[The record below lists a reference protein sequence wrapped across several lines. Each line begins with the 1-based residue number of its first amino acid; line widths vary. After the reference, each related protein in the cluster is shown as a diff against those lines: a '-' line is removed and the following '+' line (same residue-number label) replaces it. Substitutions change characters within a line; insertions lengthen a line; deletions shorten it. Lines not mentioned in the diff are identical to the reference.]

1 MHAII
6 TLIIIFLI
14 LFLAFIISLRFLAT
28 YKMKKLKGATLNEFK
43 NEKKLILYFYSE
55 NCGACKVMAPIV
67 DSIKEVKVKKIDVFS
82 KEGAKL
88 VQELGIMGTPT
99 TVIIEKGNVVNAF
112 IGVKKK
118 EDILNMFSKPQ

>member
-1 MHAII
+1 MNAII

-14 LFLAFIISLRFLAT
+14 LFLAFIISLRLLAI

-43 NEKKLILYFYSE
+43 NEKRLILYFYSE
-55 NCGACKVMAPIV
+55 NCGACKVMAPII

-99 TVIIEKGNVVNAF
+99 TVLIEKGKVLNAF

>member
-14 LFLAFIISLRFLAT
+14 LFLAFIISLRLLT
-28 YKMKKLKGATLNEFK
+28 IYKIKKLKGATLNESK
-43 NEKKLILYFYSE
+43 NEKRLILYFYSE
-55 NCGACKVMAPIV
+55 NCGACKVMAPII

-99 TVIIEKGNVVNAF
+99 TVLIEKGKVLNAF

>member
-14 LFLAFIISLRFLAT
+14 LFLAFIISLRLLT
-28 YKMKKLKGATLNEFK
+28 IYKIKKLKGATLNEFK
-43 NEKKLILYFYSE
+43 NEKRLILYFYSE
-55 NCGACKVMAPIV
+55 NCGACKVMAPII

-99 TVIIEKGNVVNAF
+99 TVLIEKGNVLNAF

>member
-1 MHAII
+1 MNAII

-14 LFLAFIISLRFLAT
+14 LFLAFIISLRLLAI

-43 NEKKLILYFYSE
+43 NEKRLILYFYSE
-55 NCGACKVMAPIV
+55 NCGACKVMAPII

-99 TVIIEKGNVVNAF
+99 TVLIEKGNVLNAF
-112 IGVKKK
+112 VGVKKK
-118 EDILNMFSKPQ
+118 EDILNMFPKPQ